1 MGPASDPSSMPP
13 DLQQALPRAIEFRK
27 SGRPAE
33 AAALYRRCLSQYP
46 QYPVLLGQLGELLM
60 QQGDSQAALPL
71 EQARQTAPGHALH
84 WLPQSLLQLGR
95 AKAAKE
101 IITEAIGKGLRH
113 PVADETLKQAR
124 SGHKQ
129 KAGKPVPL
137 KNALRQIEALFQ
149 TGLALTR
156 LQGPRNR
163 A

>member
-13 DLQQALPRAIEFRK
+13 DLQQALLQAIEFRQ
-27 SGRPAE
+27 SRRPAE
-33 AAALYRRCLSQYP
+33 AAAFYRRCLSQYP

-71 EQARQTAPGHALH
+71 LEQARQTAPGHALH
-84 WLPQSLLQLGR
+84 WLPQCLLQLDR
-95 AKAAKE
+95 AKAPKE

-137 KNALRQIEALFQ
+137 KNALR
-149 TGLALTR
+149 
-156 LQGPRNR
+156 
-163 A
+163 